1 MTIHAIQITA
11 PTPGIGYLIVDGA
24 GARVVDIDGLPVA
37 AAEYHVTDTMPAVP
51 EWYVE
56 TPMPEPAPVATVR
69 HITKLAFRN
78 RFTTAEKTALE
89 LAAPHNPSLAVNHQS
104 NLLAASLRASFAD
117 QRDATHID
125 IDRADTRAGVQALE
139 QYGLIAAGRAAQI
152 LDTDPQPHEVYL
164 P

>member
-37 AAEYHVTDTMPAVP
+37 AGEYRVTDTSPAVP
-51 EWYVE
+51 AWYVE
-56 TPMPEPAPVATVR
+56 TPMPAAPAVPVSR
-69 HITKLAFRN
+69 KITKLAFRN

-89 LAAPHNPSLAVNHQS
+89 LAAIHNTSLAINHQS

-125 IDRADTRAGVQALE
+125 LDRADTRAGVQSLE

-152 LDTDPQPHEVYL
+152 LDIEPQPHEVYQ